1 MNVHKNSFEI
11 VDFFFFF
18 FFFAVFQKLA
28 SQLWTKKASTG
39 ISKTSITLEQSQRY

>member
-11 VDFFFFF
+11 VDFLKKK
-18 FFFAVFQKLA
+18 FFAVFQKLA

>member
-11 VDFFFFF
+11 VDFL
-18 FFFAVFQKLA
+18 FFAVFQKLA